1 MTYAPH
7 APRGSL
13 SRPPGTWHPGADSRP
28 QADLRLLGD
37 RGTKTMKMVATVGS
51 GLIYGYWAAANT
63 RDGGP
68 ITGWNTFYGFM
79 AALAFVLA
87 LTAMLAL
94 TPRLSRGIRAVAWAA
109 FAGIALG
116 FLVSTTDTSVIR
128 SVVLGAALAVGV
140 FVSALY
146 RIQTHPRPGNVRT
159 GDLGYPLTERQDAR
173 RVEEYGQESFTGRTA
188 PEAVGPAASTSP
200 TAPES
205 PATTPAS
212 SVRPAGYGT
221 IRHRRRRRGGKV
233 RLLMRTLKM
242 ARSIRRH

>member
-28 QADLRLLGD
+28 QADPRLLGD
-37 RGTKTMKMVATVGS
+37 RGTKAMKTVATVGS

-79 AALAFVLA
+79 AALAFVLVLA
-87 LTAMLAL
+87 AMLAL
-94 TPRLSRGIRAVAWAA
+94 TPRLPRGIRAVAWAA

-128 SVVLGAALAVGV
+128 SVVLGGALAVGV
-140 FVSALY
+140 LVSGLY
-146 RIQTHPRPGNVRT
+146 RIQTRPRPASART
-159 GDLGYPLTERQDAR
+159 GDLGYPLGDRQDTAR
-173 RVEEYGQESFTGRTA
+173 AGEYGQESFTARTA
-188 PEAVGPAASTSP
+188 PEAVGPAAATAP
-200 TAPES
+200 TAPAA
-205 PATTPAS
+205 PTTPAS

-233 RLLMRTLKM
+233 RLLMRTFKM
-242 ARSIRRH
+242 ARSIRRHH